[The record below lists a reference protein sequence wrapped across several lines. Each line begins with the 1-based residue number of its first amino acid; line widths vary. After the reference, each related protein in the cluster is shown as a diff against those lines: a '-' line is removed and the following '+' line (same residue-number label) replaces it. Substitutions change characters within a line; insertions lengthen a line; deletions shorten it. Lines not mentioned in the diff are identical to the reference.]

1 MVYRFLAFL
10 GGGLRATL
18 MDEGYVEAPRKDLCN
33 VMQKAVAEPAS
44 KTRPGVWVAC
54 PLPLLLLLLLLK
66 I

>member
-1 MVYRFLAFL
+1 MVCRFLAFL
-10 GGGLRATL
+10 GGGLRAT
-18 MDEGYVEAPRKDLCN
+18 MDKGYVEAPRKDLCN

-44 KTRPGVWVAC
+44 KIRPGVWVAC